1 MSYRVE
7 TTARF
12 ERQANRFFRKHRDLR
27 SVFAQLVEDLMA
39 NPFEPRLRLHRLS
52 GHLDEIYAVSLTYK
66 YRVTLTLLVSDERI
80 TLLDIGSHD
89 EVYRD

>member
-1 MSYRVE
+1 MSFRVE

-12 ERQANRFFRKHRDLR
+12 ERQAIRFFRKHRELQP
-27 SVFAQLVEDLMA
+27 VFARLLDDLMV

-52 GHLDEIYAVSLTYK
+52 GQMEDIYAVSLTYK
-66 YRVTLTLLVSDERI
+66 YRVTLTLLVSDDRI

-89 EVYRD
+89 EVYRG